1 MGIYLYW
8 KCNKNLF
15 VFQTDIL
22 YKRNQNIKKQRKEKH
37 MKDIIITKTNFNNL
51 ADVGLESAE
60 IYFIYEDKNYICKY
74 EKNDKINF
82 YVYDENK
89 NLVVNG
95 VCKQNGESLEI
106 VKNNLAENEHDAK
119 MILLMILKEMIM
131 NAKD

>member
-1 MGIYLYW
+1 
-8 KCNKNLF
+8 
-15 VFQTDIL
+15 
-22 YKRNQNIKKQRKEKH
+22 

-74 EKNDKINF
+74 EKNDEINF
-82 YVYDENK
+82 YVYDENE

-106 VKNNLAENEHDAK
+106 VKNNLVENEHDAK
-119 MILLMILKEMIM
+119 MIFLMILKNMIL

>member
-1 MGIYLYW
+1 
-8 KCNKNLF
+8 
-15 VFQTDIL
+15 
-22 YKRNQNIKKQRKEKH
+22 

-95 VCKQNGESLEI
+95 VCKQNGESLEF
-106 VKNNLAENEHDAK
+106 VKNNLAENEHDVK